1 MLEFFVRHG
10 MIVDKFHEIIS
21 FKQSKWLENYIKFN
35 TRKQNIAK
43 TEFEKDFYKLLN
55 NAFYGKT
62 MEYVRNRRKV
72 EFIEKDDTDIFKKQE
87 SKLSFKGIHK
97 SYENFDSYSF
107 KQKEVL
113 MIKSNYLGFSI
124 LELSKFLLYELYYD
138 DLQPFFGKKKL
149 QLHYL
154 DTDSFLLF
162 VNTKDIIKDLKSLE
176 DLFDFSTLNE
186 NHELFN
192 NENKKKY
199 WQI

>member
-124 LELSKFLLYELYYD
+124 LVLSKFLLYELYYD

-192 NENKKKY
+192 NKNKKKY